1 MNLEFRK
8 ALENCTGSARGLHR
22 EVPDC
27 SPGEWIMKS
36 MKKYILA
43 VIIGLVVG
51 VLTLIGQK
59 YLPMNLNFLA
69 NSGAVWLIPAF
80 LLSYFEKGN
89 RLQSITAT
97 VVCLLG
103 CVYGYYIFE
112 AVLNHHTFMLA
123 GGTLLWSVV
132 AFIAGAVFGLGA
144 FFANQENSKI
154 KYFGMNLLPAVF
166 TAEGLDNV
174 IHIKDYSHMVPAVVM
189 KIIIGVILYL
199 VVNRKDVIKL
209 KNMISY
215 VVITAFGV
223 VGFAILSGSI

>member
-1 MNLEFRK
+1 
-8 ALENCTGSARGLHR
+8 
-22 EVPDC
+22 
-27 SPGEWIMKS
+27 MKS
-36 MKKYILA
+36 TKKYILA
-43 VIIGLVVG
+43 IILGLVVG

-89 RLQSITAT
+89 RLQAIATT

-132 AFIAGAVFGLGA
+132 ALIAGAVFGLGA
-144 FFANQENSKI
+144 FFCKSRE
-154 KYFGMNLLPAVF
+154 
-166 TAEGLDNV
+166 
-174 IHIKDYSHMVPAVVM
+174 
-189 KIIIGVILYL
+189 
-199 VVNRKDVIKL
+199 
-209 KNMISY
+209 
-215 VVITAFGV
+215 
-223 VGFAILSGSI
+223 